1 MVTISLSRVQEKFK
15 NKMSLTEQL
24 LVTLLEQTLS
34 NSQEMVS
41 SATEQILLHRRNN
54 DFLGISFLVSANPQ
68 VSSKIRSAAAI
79 QFSNDIATKVQKLD
93 GQMLVNISLKIVQT
107 VVEAADS
114 GALIVVR
121 QMLESLKTILEFF
134 TCLLICI
141 PRSILQFSQ
150 GICIN

>member
-93 GQMLVNISLKIVQT
+93 GQMLVNIS
-107 VVEAADS
+107 
-114 GALIVVR
+114 
-121 QMLESLKTILEFF
+121 
-134 TCLLICI
+134 
-141 PRSILQFSQ
+141 
-150 GICIN
+150 